1 MSPPRIAWRAG
12 VYLSP
17 TLRNLRNEDDYG
29 RIREFLRRVFLLNG
43 RRLFSWP
50 VFRFDYW
57 RWHGVENLGQGPLQ
71 EKVFIWETEDQ
82 QIAAVLN
89 PEDKGE
95 VFMQVH
101 PGMRTRELEEEMLS
115 VAEKRLSTVGQNGRP
130 KVRVWTD
137 EHDGPRQEILER
149 RGYVRHGMSE
159 YQRRRSLDAPIP
171 EAEPPEGYTVRAL
184 GGEEEFP
191 ARSLAS
197 WRAFHPN
204 ESADRYEGWE
214 WYRNIQRAP
223 LYRPE
228 LDVVAVAS
236 NGEIASFCT
245 VWFDVETGTAFFE
258 PVGTAPMHQRRGL
271 GKAVM
276 CEGLRRLK
284 SLGASS
290 AYVSS
295 YSPEA
300 HALYSS
306 AGFTEYDISEPWLK
320 EF

>member
-1 MSPPRIAWRAG
+1 MTSRNWRG
-12 VYLSP
+12 E
-17 TLRNLRNEDDYG
+17 EDY
-29 RIREFLRRVFLLNG
+29 RRVREFLRRVFLLNG

-71 EKVFIWETEDQ
+71 EKVFIWETDDGQ
-82 QIAAVLN
+82 VAAVLN
-89 PEDKGE
+89 PEDRGE

-101 PGMRTRELEEEMLS
+101 PGMRTRELEEEMLT
-115 VAEKRLSTVGQNGRP
+115 VAEKDLSVIGPNGRP
-130 KVRVWTD
+130 KVRIWAD
-137 EHDGPRQEILER
+137 EHDHLRQEILR
-149 RGYVRHGMSE
+149 RHGYSKHGMSE
-159 YQRRRSLDAPIP
+159 YQRRRSLDTPIP
-171 EAEPPEGYTVRAL
+171 EARPPEGYTVRAL
-184 GGEEEFP
+184 GGEDDFP

-197 WRAFHPN
+197 WRAFHPK
-204 ESADRYEGWE
+204 ESDDLYEGWE
-214 WYRNIQRAP
+214 WCRNIQRAP

-228 LDVVAVAS
+228 LDIVAIAS
-236 NGEIASFCT
+236 TGEFASFCT
-245 VWFDVETGTAFFE
+245 VWFDEETGTAYFE
-258 PVGTAPMHQRRGL
+258 PVGTVPMHQRRGL

-284 SLGASS
+284 ALGATT

-320 EF
+320 EL